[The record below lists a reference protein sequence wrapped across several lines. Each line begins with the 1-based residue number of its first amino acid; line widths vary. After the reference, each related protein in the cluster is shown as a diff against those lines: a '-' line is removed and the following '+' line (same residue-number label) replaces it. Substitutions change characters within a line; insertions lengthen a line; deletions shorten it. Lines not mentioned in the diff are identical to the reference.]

1 MHKIEIETKIR
12 YECRR
17 ILMFKSTE
25 KLNSQAKYLRLIPA
39 IVTALLMLSILTAC
53 SSGEDEDVQLRYD
66 PSGPDDV
73 QLRYDPSGPD
83 RDCGDFSTWKEA
95 NDFFIAAGGPD
106 RDPHRLD
113 GDSDGI
119 PCESLR

>member
-12 YECRR
+12 YEFRR

-66 PSGPDDV
+66 PSGPD
-73 QLRYDPSGPD
+73 